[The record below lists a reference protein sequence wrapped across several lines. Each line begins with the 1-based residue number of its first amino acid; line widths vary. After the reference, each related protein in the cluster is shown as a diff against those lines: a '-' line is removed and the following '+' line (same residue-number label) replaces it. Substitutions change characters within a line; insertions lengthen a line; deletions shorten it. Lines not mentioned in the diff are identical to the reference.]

1 MNFVLIKNDEQLL
14 EKDNEKCIFFMSLLP
29 IEKLICE
36 KNSYFSEFTFPH
48 YQDLIWNLMTASS
61 NLYPGALSNIS
72 GIIFS

>member
-1 MNFVLIKNDEQLL
+1 MKNVS
-14 EKDNEKCIFFMSLLP
+14 FFMSLLP

-48 YQDLIWNLMTASS
+48 YQDLIWNLMTASN